1 MSCGVGCSYSSDLT
15 LAWEPPYVAE
25 AAQEMAKRPKKEKKE
40 EKKILLQFMSE
51 NKLPLFFSRSLMVLC
66 LIFMSLKRFEFVFVD
81 GVKECSNFID
91 LHATVQ
97 LSQQLLLKRLFF
109 SIVYSCL
116 LCCRSF
122 ISGLVILFHCLS
134 SFLKWEN

>member
-51 NKLPLFFSRSLMVLC
+51 NVLP
-66 LIFMSLKRFEFVFVD
+66 I
-81 GVKECSNFID
+81 
-91 LHATVQ
+91 
-97 LSQQLLLKRLFF
+97 
-109 SIVYSCL
+109 Y
-116 LCCRSF
+116 
-122 ISGLVILFHCLS
+122 
-134 SFLKWEN
+134 SFLGVLRCHVLYLGL